1 MDLAL
6 APSEAVLVAARQ
18 WLAPVEQF
26 LGADLVTAC
35 ITGGAL
41 QADFDPTR
49 SRINLLVVARDLPI
63 TRLDALAEV
72 MPRPRKGAAIDPM
85 VLTLEQVERSRD
97 VFPIEWLDVRERHF
111 TLAGEPLFETIEVPP
126 RKLRLQIEQELR
138 GKHLRLVQAYLAGM
152 DRPADLHATLA
163 ASASGFHTIFRA
175 LVRLHGEKAPATHD
189 GIVARLA
196 QLHGLDATALGGAR
210 RMRALS
216 RAPSADETR
225 ATYQSF
231 LAQIERLTHVV
242 DGLPIP

>member
-18 WLAPVEQF
+18 WLAPVQQF

-41 QADFDPTR
+41 QSDFDPKHR
-49 SRINLLVVARDLPI
+49 RINLLVVARDLPI
-63 TRLDALAEV
+63 ARLDALAAA
-72 MPRPRKGAAIDPM
+72 MPRPGKGAGVDPM
-85 VLTLEQVERSRD
+85 VLTQTQVQRSLD

-111 TLAGEPLFETIEVPP
+111 TIAGEPLFDTLEVPQ

-138 GKHLRLVQAYLAGM
+138 GKHLRLMQAYLAGT

-163 ASASGFHTIFRA
+163 AAASGFHTIFRA
-175 LVRLHGEKAPATHD
+175 LLRLQGEPVPGTHD
-189 GIVARLA
+189 GIVNRLA
-196 QLHGLDATALGGAR
+196 QLHGLDTNALAGAR
-210 RMRALS
+210 RMRTVS
-216 RAPSADETR
+216 RAPGADETR
-225 ATYQSF
+225 ATFRAF

-242 DGLPIP
+242 DGFQVP

>member
-18 WLAPVEQF
+18 WLAPVRQY

-41 QADFDPTR
+41 QPDFDANR
-49 SRINLLVVARDLPI
+49 SRINLIVVTRELPI
-63 TRLDALAEV
+63 ARLDALAAA
-72 MPRPRKGAAIDPM
+72 MPHSRKGAGVDPL

-111 TLAGEPLFETIEVPP
+111 TLVGEPLFESIEVPL

-138 GKHLRLVQAYLAGM
+138 GKHLRLVQAYLAGT

-163 ASASGFHTIFRA
+163 AASSGFHTIFRA
-175 LVRLHGEKAPATHD
+175 LIRLHGEKAPGTHD

-196 QLHGLDATALGGAR
+196 QLHALDATALGGAR
-210 RMRALS
+210 RMRDLS
-216 RAPSADETR
+216 RAPGSDETR
-225 ATYQSF
+225 ATYRAF
-231 LAQIERLTHVV
+231 LAQIERLVQVV
-242 DGLPIP
+242 DGFPIP